1 MAWNLRHKLSA
12 RSLEKKAAGPFSPE
26 LFSALRN
33 NSCMNC
39 GGVVH
44 DSEMFGN
51 ALVVEPRQVVLSCRL
66 CRGGE
71 PWPSDKL
78 THPGDKYDIDG
89 VIYEIHQHRDP
100 GSLDT
105 ETGTL
110 LDWYEVL
117 VCLRLGRAVFQ
128 SIGYP
133 PTKDAFRGASSFRL
147 DDFDELPS
155 TGCGDCFAVWSTA
168 PYPEQTGWQLS
179 DSWNETECMKCGLK
193 HELQWHRRISLS
205 EERKLLLGR

>member
-12 RSLEKKAAGPFSPE
+12 RSLERKAAGPFSPE

-39 GGVVH
+39 GEVVH

-105 ETGTL
+105 EKDAL
-110 LDWYEVL
+110 LDWYVVL
-117 VCLRLGRAVFQ
+117 LCLRLGYAYFQ
-128 SIGYP
+128 WTGYP
-133 PTKDAFRGASSFRL
+133 PAKEAFSGASRSHL
-147 DDFDELPS
+147 DTFDDLRS
-155 TGCGDCFAVWSTA
+155 RGCGDCGGLMAE
-168 PYPEQTGWQLS
+168 P
-179 DSWNETECMKCGLK
+179 ECMKCGLK
-193 HELQWHRRISLS
+193 HELQWHMRISLS